1 MLYSIVGVFIALN
14 SANLESL
21 AYLLVTVYLIVIGIQ
36 GFSDEADARW
46 RRGLGGYGSI
56 LTAFMFA
63 NSIESNIFAMLATVM
78 AGMVALGFGFLFMQ
92 RLNEND
98 GIYDQ
103 DAARAQPPSAGPRQ
117 EAVPEPAQEVEEEVE
132 AAEEESAEAI
142 DIDETPAEE
151 IEADEDESAEDT
163 AAEAEEDDEEMAEE
177 LEELLE
183 ALGDVENEEAPES
196 SEPVEEE
203 AVEEPV
209 EEPKA
214 VEAHSGLLDTGEGF
228 ALRLPK
234 DAVDNIISS
243 LENTPH
249 EGYTPVVAFGPNGQ
263 IMLTFE
269 SAKDQA

>member
-1 MLYSIVGVFIALN
+1 
-14 SANLESL
+14 
-21 AYLLVTVYLIVIGIQ
+21 
-36 GFSDEADARW
+36 
-46 RRGLGGYGSI
+46 
-56 LTAFMFA
+56 
-63 NSIESNIFAMLATVM
+63 
-78 AGMVALGFGFLFMQ
+78 MQ

-103 DAARAQPPSAGPRQ
+103 DIAPTQPPSAGPSQ
-117 EAVPEPAQEVEEEVE
+117 EAVPEPAQEVEEVVE
-132 AAEEESAEAI
+132 AAEEESAEAV
-142 DIDETPAEE
+142 DIDEAPAEE
-151 IEADEDESAEDT
+151 IEADKEESAEDT
-163 AAEAEEDDEEMAEE
+163 AAEAEEDEEETAEE
-177 LEELLE
+177 IEELLD
-183 ALGDVENEEAPES
+183 ALGDVENEEVPES
-196 SEPVEEE
+196 SEPVEEK
-203 AVEEPV
+203 PV
-209 EEPKA
+209 EEAVAKPEV